1 MSIAATSH
9 RFASSS
15 VSSARPVPARPA
27 STRGHLHLTRR
38 GRGVLLTIVAAPLV
52 AIALFAGLNAGGA
65 TATSSST
72 PLSTVTV
79 ASGQSLWQLARHI
92 APNADPRDVISDIID
107 VNQLASA
114 DVYPGEQLEIPAQ
127 YSH

>member
-9 RFASSS
+9 SFASSS
-15 VSSARPVPARPA
+15 VSSARPV
-27 STRGHLHLTRR
+27 SSRGHLHLTRR
-38 GRGVLLTIVAAPLV
+38 GRGVLLTIVAVPLV
-52 AIALFAGLNAGGA
+52 AIALFAGINAGGA

-92 APNADPRDVISDIID
+92 APNADPRDVISDIVD

>member
-1 MSIAATSH
+1 MSIAAASH
-9 RFASSS
+9 HFASSS
-15 VSSARPVPARPA
+15 VPSVRYVPSVRPARA
-27 STRGHLHLTRR
+27 HLRLTRR

-114 DVYPGEQLEIPAQ
+114 DVYPGERLEIPAQ